1 MSVGGIWLSACLMN
15 LGSASRPYAVKKKK
29 SEACSRWSCPL
40 EVSLVPVMERVGS
53 YSLHWALG
61 LVQAAAVNEPRCS
74 LLCHAGGFWLAVY
87 LASVLSARVSA
98 WDQRGNWEAGWQC
111 EGSSSISLSMRAVE
125 KADMLTQLCLYSAR
139 FSSDRLNKD
148 WKLLPLIPSNQG
160 RLMMMEFPFCLSC
173 NIGFFFFLIFFSP
186 LFYLFIYIVCFIGMM
201 LFHPSSTVGSNVG
214 TVACFLSFISQIFWR
229 KFIHLF
235 YCPQLWILCTLNLGL
250 YFWGPGA
257 STLQSLVERFEI
269 SSLRL
274 SKNLGFYVLIYPY
287 LCFSVAND
295 SLMLF
300 ECKQQVKNKAFFCPL
315 RNSRI
320 WKQHIW
326 HIISF

>member
-1 MSVGGIWLSACLMN
+1 
-15 LGSASRPYAVKKKK
+15 
-29 SEACSRWSCPL
+29 
-40 EVSLVPVMERVGS
+40 MERVGS

-173 NIGFFFFLIFFSP
+173 DIIFFFFLLYFI
-186 LFYLFIYIVCFIGMM
+186 YLFILFVLLAWCYFILHQLLAVMLVLWLVFFRLSHKYFEESSSICFIALDCG
-201 LFHPSSTVGSNVG
+201 SS
-214 TVACFLSFISQIFWR
+214 AL
-229 KFIHLF
+229 
-235 YCPQLWILCTLNLGL
+235 
-250 YFWGPGA
+250 
-257 STLQSLVERFEI
+257 
-269 SSLRL
+269 
-274 SKNLGFYVLIYPY
+274 
-287 LCFSVAND
+287 
-295 SLMLF
+295 
-300 ECKQQVKNKAFFCPL
+300 
-315 RNSRI
+315 
-320 WKQHIW
+320 
-326 HIISF
+326 